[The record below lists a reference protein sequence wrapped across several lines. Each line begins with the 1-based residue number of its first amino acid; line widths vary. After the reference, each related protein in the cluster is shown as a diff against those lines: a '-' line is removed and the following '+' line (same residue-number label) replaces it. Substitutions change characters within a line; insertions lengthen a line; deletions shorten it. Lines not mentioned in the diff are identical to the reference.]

1 MPENNALAGGYI
13 TIDTQDDTMAMSIIM
28 QIYCHPSK

>member
-13 TIDTQDDTMAMSIIM
+13 TIDTQDIIMAVIIIM